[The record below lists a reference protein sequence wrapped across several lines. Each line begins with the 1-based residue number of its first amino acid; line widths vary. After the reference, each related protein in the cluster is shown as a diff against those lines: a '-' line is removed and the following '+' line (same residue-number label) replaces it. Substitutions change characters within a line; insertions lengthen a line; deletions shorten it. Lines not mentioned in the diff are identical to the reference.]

1 MNQIDICNMALALIN
16 RERIDSLEDSSQ
28 EAKMCKTFYD
38 HERRRLLK
46 MYSWGFARKTD
57 QLALRV
63 NTIPGWDFI
72 YGLPQDCI
80 SVLFVFNDMTVER
93 REFNRQ
99 DFRIVTVTGSDKVIA
114 TNVENAWA
122 EYIYNSKDTNAFSEE
137 FVETFVHALAAKLA
151 LPLTSNTELAQRN
164 LQLAQAAMNMA
175 ALEDANE
182 QERKTQ
188 YPRKYAMARFR

>member
-38 HERRRLLK
+38 HERKRLLK

-80 SVLFVFNDMTVER
+80 NMLFVFNDMTVER

-114 TNVENAWA
+114 CNLEDAWA
-122 EYIYNSKDTNAFSEE
+122 EYIYNYRDTESFSEE
-137 FVETFVHALAAKLA
+137 FVEALTHSLAAKLA
-151 LPLTSNTELAQRN
+151 LPLTSNTELAQMN
-164 LQLAQAAMNMA
+164 MQLAQAALNMA
-175 ALEDANE
+175 AMEDANE
-182 QERKTQ
+182 QERKTM
-188 YPRKYAMARFR
+188 YPRKYENARFK